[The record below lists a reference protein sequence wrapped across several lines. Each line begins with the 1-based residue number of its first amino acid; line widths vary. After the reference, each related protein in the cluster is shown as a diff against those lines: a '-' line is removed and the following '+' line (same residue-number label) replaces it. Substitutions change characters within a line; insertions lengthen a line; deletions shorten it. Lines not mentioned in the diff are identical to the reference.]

1 MGKGAKRLQEK
12 VMASFVVRIMYEAGN
27 EQIPWRIIIHHVQS
41 GSVYHLTG
49 LDNIPTLFQEIVEK
63 EKGLDNGKV
72 IPLDTRKI

>member
-1 MGKGAKRLQEK
+1 MQEK

-41 GSVYHLTG
+41 GTVYHLTG
-49 LDNIPTLFQEIVEK
+49 IDKIPSLFQQIVEK
-63 EKGLDNGKV
+63 EKALAHNKV